1 MRRKIVNHHRL
12 IKNIDRTAEKTERFF
27 DKIFKHHG
35 PRKIKDFTWKG
46 TQYNPYRKE
55 DTGRSKKI
63 AIELSILGVS
73 IVLLIYLVIFSGLF
87 NITEVHITG
96 NSRIPTEE
104 IEEVIANTLEYKSF
118 GFIPNSSFIVANT
131 LDISEVLK
139 KRFPIEDIQVEKHF
153 PHEMNI
159 VITEKV
165 STIIYDNGKMYG
177 LVGLDGSVVELIRAV
192 ENHEWKDIT
201 GKTVTT
207 TADGV
212 TSTIDI
218 VVDQVH
224 TPNTANVY
232 GDRTKEFP
240 IIYDKRAHEVDKGLK
255 VLKPEEVELLITWYN
270 QIKNMEFGVLY
281 FTIENNV
288 DFYITTQDGWIVK
301 TRFAR
306 TRAEDQVR
314 EIKLALQKIE
324 STKSLSY
331 IDIRYENRIYW
342 K

>member
-1 MRRKIVNHHRL
+1 MRRRVVNHHRL

-27 DKIFKHHG
+27 DNILKGRG
-35 PRKIKDFTWKG
+35 PRKVKDFTWKG

-73 IVLLIYLVIFSGLF
+73 ILLLIYLVIFSGLF

-118 GFIPNSSFIVANT
+118 GFIPNSSFVIANT
-131 LDISEVLK
+131 VDISEVLK

-159 VITEKV
+159 IIKEKV
-165 STIIYDNGKMYG
+165 STIIYDNGEMYG

-192 ENHEWKDIT
+192 ENHEWKDII
-201 GKTVTT
+201 GKTVTS

-224 TPNTANVY
+224 TPNTTNIY

-240 IIYDKRAHEVDKGLK
+240 IIYDKRTHEVGKGLK
-255 VLKPEEVELLITWYN
+255 VLKTEEVELLIAWYN
-270 QIKNMEFGVLY
+270 QIKNMDFGVAY

-306 TRAEDQVR
+306 QSAEDQVR

-324 STKSLSY
+324 NAKSLSY